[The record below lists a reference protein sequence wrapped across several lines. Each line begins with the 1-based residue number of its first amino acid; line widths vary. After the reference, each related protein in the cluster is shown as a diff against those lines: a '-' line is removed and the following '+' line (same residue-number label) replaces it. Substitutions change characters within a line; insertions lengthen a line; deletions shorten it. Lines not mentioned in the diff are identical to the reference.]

1 LPSGFASCAG
11 ARLNAT
17 GLALAAALAL
27 GGCSRGPESSAGAVA
42 LQTCRLP
49 GVETAARCGTYE
61 VWEDREA
68 RSGRRIRLEIA
79 VIPAR
84 VRAREADPI
93 FVLAGGPGQGA
104 VSLAAQVLPLFS
116 RLNDARDIVLVD
128 QRGTGNSNPLDCED
142 DEEPPLQSLFEDT
155 LPEPL
160 VARCLATLDA
170 DPRLYVTS
178 IAVEDLD
185 EVRAALGYER
195 INLWGGSYGTR
206 VALEYLRRHGERV
219 RAAVLDGVAPTT
231 MKLPLSFVADGD
243 AALTRLL
250 EACEAEALCK
260 RTYPR
265 LRETIATLRG
275 QLARR
280 AARVGIQDPRT
291 GERETIS
298 VNENVFLSG
307 LFRPL
312 YVAELASLLPFGISA
327 AATGDFNPLLAQNL
341 EFADDVAENLSL
353 GLHLSVICAE
363 DVPRITE
370 ADLAALGGSFFGRAL
385 VDNFI
390 RACGIWPHGKV
401 PADFYDPVRSDVP
414 VLILSGGIDPATPPR
429 HGTQVAATLPNAR
442 HLIAPHVGHGVS
454 MHGCAP
460 RLIESFLKSADAR
473 ALDGKCLER
482 IPRPLFVM
490 PVGTEGPR
498 GEAPG

>member
-1 LPSGFASCAG
+1 MLCAC
-11 ARLNAT
+11 
-17 GLALAAALAL
+17 AALAL
-27 GGCSRGPESSAGAVA
+27 VAGCSRTQEAPAGSIK
-42 LQTCRLP
+42 LQSCRLP
-49 GVETAARCGTYE
+49 GVEIAARCGSYE

-68 RSGRRIRLEIA
+68 KKGRRIRLDLA
-79 VIPAR
+79 VIPAKL
-84 VRAREADPI
+84 RAREADPI
-93 FVLAGGPGQGA
+93 VVLAGGPGQGA
-104 VSLAAQVLPLFS
+104 VSLASQVLPLFA
-116 RLNDARDIVLVD
+116 RLNDARDIVFVD

-142 DEEPPLQSLFEDT
+142 DDDAPLQSLFEDT

-185 EVRAALGYER
+185 EVLAALGYGR

-206 VALEYLRRHGERV
+206 VALEYLRRHGNRV
-219 RAAVLDGVAPTT
+219 RAAVLDGVAPST

-243 AALTRLL
+243 AALTRLI
-250 EACEAEALCK
+250 EACDAEALCK

-265 LRETIATLRG
+265 LRETIASLRG

-280 AARVGIQDPRT
+280 AARVAIQDPRT

-327 AATGDFNPLLAQNL
+327 AADGDFNPLLAQNL

-353 GLHLSVICAE
+353 GMHLSVICAE
-363 DVPRITE
+363 DVPRITD
-370 ADLAALGGSFFGRAL
+370 ADLAALDASFFGRAL

-390 RACGIWPHGKV
+390 RACAIWPHGKV
-401 PADFYDPVRSDVP
+401 PADFYEPVRSEVP

-429 HGTQVAATLPNAR
+429 HGAQVAATLPNAK
-442 HLIAPHVGHGVS
+442 HLVAPQIGHGVS

-460 RLIESFLKSADAR
+460 RLIETFMKTADAR
-473 ALDGKCLER
+473 AIDGKCLER

-490 PVGTEGPR
+490 PLGTEGPR
-498 GEAPG
+498 AAGASG